1 MATTRAQRRQ
11 ATQNRMKAMTHPLR
25 AEAFRLI
32 RDRHPISP
40 KEVAGELEADTKDV
54 SYHIRKLKEFNCVE
68 VVDSRRVRAVVET
81 FYAPTELHMIDT
93 DEWMEL
99 VEDEPE
105 MAEFV
110 IDDIMQ
116 STVDDYTDSRRAAVV
131 GTDEEFFIVRNLPV
145 LDPKGI
151 REALKASQKYE
162 NEIMDIAARSAERH
176 ARDETEA
183 IPVSFSIVLFK
194 RGPRSNQQSS

>member
-1 MATTRAQRRQ
+1 MGTTRAQRRQ
-11 ATQNRMKAMTHPLR
+11 ATQNRMKAMVHPLR

-32 RDRHPISP
+32 RDRHPSSP
-40 KEVAGELEADTKDV
+40 KELARELEADTKDV

-68 VVDSRRVRAVVET
+68 EVGNRRVRGAVET
-81 FYAPTELHMIDT
+81 FYSPTELHMIDT

-116 STVDDYTDSRRAAVV
+116 STVDDYTDSRRASVV
-131 GTDEEFFIVRNLPV
+131 GSDEEFFLVRNLPV

-151 REALKASQKYE
+151 HEALKASQKYE
-162 NEIMDIAARSAERH
+162 DEIAKIAGRSAERH
-176 ARDETEA
+176 AKEGTTE
-183 IPVSFSIVLFK
+183 IPVSSAIILFK
-194 RGPRSNQQSS
+194 RGPRPRQKSS